1 MSFVSQYRFE
11 SFLFSTICCIAGLSS
26 ILLLIVCHVNMIQ
39 AARATGPCKD
49 AGRGQSHHKCE
60 LQCNLDGSCRE
71 TVTEEQC
78 GCDGMAEMYSKYS
91 NFKVNSQTRLHQYV
105 NSI

>member
-1 MSFVSQYRFE
+1 MS
-11 SFLFSTICCIAGLSS
+11 FSTIPIFAGLAS
-26 ILLLIVCHVNMIQ
+26 ILLLIVCHVNMSQ

-49 AGRGQSHHKCE
+49 AGRGQTHHKCE
-60 LQCNLDGSCRE
+60 LQCNFDGSCRE

-91 NFKVNSQTRLHQYV
+91 NFKVNMKTISHKYINYL
-105 NSI
+105 

>member
-1 MSFVSQYRFE
+1 MS
-11 SFLFSTICCIAGLSS
+11 FSTISLFAGLAS
-26 ILLLIVCHVNMIQ
+26 ILLHIVCPVNMSQ

-60 LQCNLDGSCRE
+60 LQCNFDGSCRE

-78 GCDGMAEMYSKYS
+78 GCDGMAEMYNKYS
-91 NFKVNSQTRLHQYV
+91 NFKANIQTIFLKHINYLLFK
-105 NSI
+105 